1 MTSVSFRLKHKETA
15 FDVIGEAEEILW
27 NVKERVAAEI
37 GIDGAF
43 QKWIYKGR
51 VLTNEQTVGDA
62 GIANEDTI
70 IVMKAATASSPASV
84 TSSGG
89 GTSTVASPAA
99 AAAAAPPAPPMVATP
114 QFNMAMHTLLSNDE
128 GIARTAVELL
138 LKVVSN
144 IVSNPM
150 EEKYRRMR
158 SSNATFR
165 AKLGNVNGGNQCM
178 QALGF
183 DLNGETGDFTLLP
196 TAEKWNNI
204 VACQV
209 KLQAFNDRMTS
220 AGTTGASV
228 SSSSSSSSAVSG
240 GVATVATSA
249 AAMAPVAAETAPMP
263 VEPGVKVTEA
273 DTQQQVLLMAMH
285 AMMMNKDKDAAKNE
299 EGQGGQGDPGS
310 GPKDDDAGKE
320 A

>member
-1 MTSVSFRLKHKETA
+1 MVLFKVKIKEVVSDITA
-15 FDVIGEAEEILW
+15 APEEIVYDL
-27 NVKERVAAEI
+27 KKKGAISI
-37 GIDGAF
+37 GVEAPF

-128 GIARTAVELL
+128 GIARTSVELL